1 MRSLFN
7 RFKNWVKRLK
17 RDLNALRIAMIENLV
32 PWYVKILI
40 IVTVGYALSPIDLI
54 PDFIPILGLLDDLL
68 IVPLLI
74 YLTIKLIPEET
85 MEHCRQLAAT
95 RELPQK
101 KSWIVGGIIIGI
113 WVSLAAW
120 AALKYW

>member
-1 MRSLFN
+1 MRSFFK
-7 RFKNWVKRLK
+7 RFKHWVKRLK
-17 RDLNALRIAMIENLV
+17 RDLNVLRIAMIENLV

-54 PDFIPILGLLDDLL
+54 PDFIPVLGLLDDFL

-74 YLTIKLIPEET
+74 YLTIKLIPEDT

-101 KSWIVGGIIIGI
+101 KSWIVGGIIISI
-113 WVSLAAW
+113 WLSLGAW
-120 AALKYW
+120 AATKYW

>member
-1 MRSLFN
+1 MRSLFS

-17 RDLNALRIAMIENLV
+17 RDLNALRIAWIDNLV

-40 IVTVGYALSPIDLI
+40 IITVGYALSPIDLI
-54 PDFIPILGLLDDLL
+54 PDFIPVLGLLDDLL

-74 YLTIKLIPEET
+74 SLTIKIIPKGT

-101 KSWIVGGIIIGI
+101 KSWITGGIIICI
-113 WVSLAAW
+113 WLSLAAW
-120 AALKYW
+120 AAMKYW